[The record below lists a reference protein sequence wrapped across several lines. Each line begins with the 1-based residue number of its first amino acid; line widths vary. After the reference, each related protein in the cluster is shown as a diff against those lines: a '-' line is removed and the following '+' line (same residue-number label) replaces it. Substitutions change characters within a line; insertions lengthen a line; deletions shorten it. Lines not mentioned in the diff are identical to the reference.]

1 MEFTKESFIKFCRLI
16 VKRGTTLNLE
26 IYGDEL
32 TFGYFEIK
40 PYVNESVIKYNI
52 HEISNS
58 SDGIMLNCSV
68 GIGEFSIGSAVVYE
82 YEFLRYAQG
91 VSLYGNFDNEIME
104 AYILAQN

>member
-16 VKRGTTLNLE
+16 VKSGTTLNLE

-40 PYVNESVIKYNI
+40 PYENESVIKYNI

-68 GIGEFSIGSAVVYE
+68 SIGGFIIGSAVVYE
-82 YEFLRYAQG
+82 YEFLRYAKEIR
-91 VSLYGNFDNEIME
+91 LYGKFDNEIME
-104 AYILAQN
+104 AYRLSQN